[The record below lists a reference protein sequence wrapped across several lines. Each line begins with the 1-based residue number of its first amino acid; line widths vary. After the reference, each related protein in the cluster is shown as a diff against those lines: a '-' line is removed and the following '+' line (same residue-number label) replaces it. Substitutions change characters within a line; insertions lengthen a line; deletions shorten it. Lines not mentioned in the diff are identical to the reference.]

1 MININ
6 HLNDLANDKSYI
18 YQIALKSMNVGTWE
32 WNINTGELI
41 FDDRWA
47 EIIGYKKEELL
58 PATVDLWKNLL
69 HEEDKEKTLA
79 ELDKHFKH
87 QSEYYAIEFRMKH
100 KDGYWVWVLSKG
112 QVTEYDR
119 FGNPIKM
126 FGAHLDI
133 TDSKTLEKMKLNTQY
148 NELIENAPFPI
159 IISNAKNGQL
169 IYGNKRAKVQFGLSG
184 DEGIGQQT
192 ADYYVNKKDREFF
205 LAELTKNGF
214 IYDFEVELYNYHKE
228 KYWALMSASFTLYEE
243 EFSILITINDITNR
257 KMIEQDLNIERD
269 KYRLLADS
277 MADVIMVFNS
287 KDLKFKYISPSV
299 FELRGY
305 TVEEALNQSFDEI
318 ISSNDK
324 HHILSNL
331 KKDLDYFILN
341 PFEKKSYIYEYQE
354 NHKNGELIW
363 VETSYRFR
371 FNEENEIEVI
381 STHRNIEER
390 KRIEAR
396 IEYLNLYEVN
406 TGLLNKTAFRLFEE
420 EWKRKG
426 NPNYKYSVIYV
437 DIDQFGE
444 INDSLGHHI
453 GDKIII
459 DIAHKMNDLIGSKGN
474 IYHYD
479 GDEFLIVLFNDVYDE
494 VLNLSK
500 QISKLISQQ
509 LVIDEYSYLLTAS
522 IGFSLSNYGE
532 DIEKVFKKASIA
544 LSNAK
549 QTRNSIVGY
558 NDEFAQK
565 ISRESVLEHD
575 LHYAIERNE
584 LELYFQPIYDVN
596 TGKVDQA
603 EALIRWNHPLYGLV
617 SPIDFIPIA
626 ERTRLI
632 LPITDWTIHQVCQ
645 ILAKRDQFNNPLTIS
660 INISFV
666 TIDNRGD
673 ELYSF
678 IRREILSSGIKPEYL
693 KLEITETSLVQDSA
707 EVIRVFIRLKELGL
721 RLALDDFGTGY
732 SSFGY
737 LKALPL
743 DIVKIDR
750 SLIRNIEWDTKGRM
764 IVESMIT
771 VLHGLNLR
779 VVVEGVETKN
789 QYDILYSMKADS
801 IQGYLFSKP
810 MKLELFEDYYQN
822 VKDLNN
828 LPIKYQGYDDS
839 GIILHWRSE
848 WNSGHPKNDDQ
859 HRILMKLAAELERS
873 TLLNHD
879 DSKLFLHQV
888 NQIIQ
893 EIENHFRDE
902 ESILKKQGYPHL
914 FEHEIEHQK
923 LTNQL
928 IKLWDLYQKHEVDV
942 YAFVRYVV
950 KDVIWD
956 HLLKEDAKFFP
967 YVSTLKS
974 NKPINYIP
982 TYFPEES
989 SDDTLEYRKLL
1000 TFNLNLQ
1007 ALLTDISTTF
1017 ISVNLTDFDSKVN
1030 YALKHCAKH
1039 VEADRAY
1046 IFKYDWINK
1055 DCSNT
1060 YEWCQ
1065 EGIIPQI
1072 SELQNIPIDSIPDW
1086 ANAHIMGET
1095 IYIPDVNDLDINS
1108 NLRQILEPQEIQ
1120 SLLTVPMMIDNVCYG
1135 FIGFDS
1141 VKSKHAYSDY
1151 ERAILKEVS
1160 NVFLVALKRKE
1171 IEEKLLDEKEF
1182 YELTVSSLNEALIV
1196 TNDEYLVTYINKIAE
1211 KILDKILLDIRG
1223 KDIRNVFLPVSLSN
1237 GKSIDIDWESIK
1249 NLPTKYKIDPNV
1261 GFVQSDGYIKFI
1273 GGTISPIKTATNT
1286 FKGLLLHF
1294 RDVTE
1299 KFEGYEQI
1307 EAFLNINQDML
1318 CVADYKG
1325 HFIRVNR
1332 KFTEELGYSIQELEG
1347 KYFLD
1352 LVHPDDVHPTINFIE
1367 SLSKKGEVKYFSNR
1381 YYTKDGIY
1389 KTIDWVV
1396 QSGSGRYMYASGKV
1410 NNDKK
1415 EAVTNKQL

>member
-1 MININ
+1 MINTN
-6 HLNDLANDKSYI
+6 YQNDLVNDKSYQ
-18 YQIALKSMNVGTWE
+18 YQIALRSMNVGTWE
-32 WNINTGELI
+32 WNIQTGDLV
-41 FDDRWA
+41 FDERWA

-58 PATVDLWKNLL
+58 PANVDLWKNLL
-69 HEEDKEKTLA
+69 NEEDLEKTLK
-79 ELDKHFKH
+79 ELDKHFNH

-100 KDGYWVWVLSKG
+100 KNGHWIWVLSKG

-119 FGNPIKM
+119 EGNPLKM

-133 TDSKTLEKMKLNTQY
+133 SDSKELEKSKLNTQY

-159 IISNAKNGQL
+159 IISNAKNGKL
-169 IYGNKRAKVQFGLSG
+169 LYGNKRAKVQFGFSG
-184 DEGIGQQT
+184 DEGIGLQT
-192 ADYYVNKKDREFF
+192 SEFYVNSYDRDYF
-205 LAELTKNGF
+205 LSELNKNGHV
-214 IYDFEVELYNYHKE
+214 YDFEVELYNYHRE
-228 KYWALMSASFTLYEE
+228 KYWALMSASFTIYEE
-243 EFSILITINDITNR
+243 IFSILITINDITNR
-257 KMIEQDLNIERD
+257 KIIEQDLNNERD

-277 MADVIMVFNS
+277 MADVIMVFSS

-299 FELRGY
+299 LELRGF
-305 TVEEALNQSFDEI
+305 TVDEALNQTFDEI

-324 HHILSNL
+324 HHIISHL
-331 KKDLDYFILN
+331 KKDLEFFILN
-341 PFEKKSYIYEYQE
+341 PFENKSYIYEYQE

-371 FNEENEIEVI
+371 FDDRNEIEVI

-396 IEYLNLYEVN
+396 IEYLNLYEAN
-406 TGLLNKTAFRLFEE
+406 TGLLNKTAFRLYEE

-426 NPNYKYSVIYV
+426 NPNYNYSIIYI
-437 DIDQFGE
+437 DIDQFGK
-444 INDSLGHHI
+444 INDSLGHHA
-453 GDKIII
+453 GDKIIV
-459 DIAHKMNDLIGSKGN
+459 DIAHKLNDYIGSKGD

-479 GDEFLIVLFNDVYDE
+479 GDEFLIVLFSDDYEE
-494 VLNLSK
+494 VLSTSK
-500 QISKLISQQ
+500 SISKMISQQ
-509 LVIDEYSYLLTAS
+509 IVIDDFSYLLTVS
-522 IGFSLSNYGE
+522 IGFAPSSRGE
-532 DIEKVFKKASIA
+532 DIEKVFKKTSIA
-544 LSNAK
+544 LANAK
-549 QTRNSIVGY
+549 QSRNSIVGY
-558 NDEFAQK
+558 NEEFAQK

-575 LHYAIERNE
+575 LHYAIDRNE
-584 LELYFQPIYDVN
+584 LELYFQPIYNVN

-626 ERTRLI
+626 EHTRLI

-645 ILAKRDQFNNPLTIS
+645 IIARRDQYNNPLTIS

-678 IRREILSSGIKPEYL
+678 IRHEILSSGIKPENL

-721 RLALDDFGTGY
+721 KLALDDFGTGY

-750 SLIRNIEWDTKGRM
+750 SLIRNIEWDSKGRM

-771 VLHGLNLR
+771 VLHGLNLG

-810 MKLELFEDYYQN
+810 MKLEVFEKYYQS
-822 VKDLNN
+822 VKDQNN

-848 WNSGHPKNDDQ
+848 WNSGHPTIDDQ

-873 TLLNHD
+873 TILNHD
-879 DSKLFLHQV
+879 DSKLFSHQV
-888 NQIIQ
+888 NHIIH
-893 EIENHFRDE
+893 EIENHFKDE
-902 ESILKKQGYPHL
+902 EIILKKQGYPYL

-923 LTNQL
+923 LSNQL
-928 IKLWDLYQKHEVDV
+928 IKLWNLYLKHEVDV
-942 YAFVRYVV
+942 YAFVRFVV
-950 KDVIWD
+950 KDVIWE
-956 HLLKEDAKFFP
+956 HLLKDDTKFFP
-967 YVSTLKS
+967 YVSTLKA

-982 TYFPEES
+982 SYFKDENT
-989 SDDTLEYRKLL
+989 DDTTEYRKLL

-1017 ISVNLTDFDSKVN
+1017 INVNLKDFDTKVN
-1030 YALKHCAKH
+1030 YALKNCAKH

-1046 IFKYDWINK
+1046 IFKYDWTSK
-1055 DCSNT
+1055 DCSNI

-1065 EGIIPQI
+1065 EGILPQI
-1072 SELQNIPIDSIPDW
+1072 DELQNIPIDSIPDW

-1095 IYIPDVNDLDINS
+1095 IYIPDVSCLDQNS

-1171 IEEKLLDEKEF
+1171 IEEKLIDEKEF

-1196 TNDEYLVTYINKIAE
+1196 TNDEYLVTYVNIVAE
-1211 KILDKILLDIRG
+1211 KILNKFLLDIRG
-1223 KDIRNVFLPVSLSN
+1223 KDIRKVFLPVSLSN

-1249 NLPTKYKIDPNV
+1249 DLTSKYKIDPNV
-1261 GFVQSDGYIKFI
+1261 GFVQSDGYLKFI
-1273 GGTISPIKTATNT
+1273 GGTISSIKTATNK

-1325 HFIRVNR
+1325 HFIRVNK
-1332 KFTEELGYSIQELEG
+1332 KFTEELGYSIEELEG

-1352 LVHPDDVHPTINFIE
+1352 LVHPDDVQLTVDFIN
-1367 SLSKKGEVKYFSNR
+1367 SLSKKGEVKNISNR
-1381 YYTKDGIY
+1381 YHTKNGMY
-1389 KTIDWVV
+1389 KRIDWIV
-1396 QSGSGRYMYASGKV
+1396 QSGLGRYMYASAKA
-1410 NNDKK
+1410 NNNVKG
-1415 EAVTNKQL
+1415 